1 MVICYCQQKRAQKNS
16 FLSQT
21 TRHAFYFYHNFYL
34 LCFFI
39 LVLLLLKLIFI
50 VAILPFLLLVLSL
63 IVVFFYFLFF
73 YFFLINWDW
82 TYLVAMIHLC
92 KLQLI
97 IIFVVQI
104 DCDKTIMVTL
114 KHDDKLKDGSEC
126 AFQVLTNFTL
136 SVREFLICILLYYM
150 WTFLYSINWK
160 I

>member
-16 FLSQT
+16 FLSQA
-21 TRHAFYFYHNFYL
+21 TRHAFYFYLNFYL

-50 VAILPFLLLVLSL
+50 VAILPFLLLVFSL
-63 IVVFFYFLFF
+63 IVCVCVFFLFIIIF
-73 YFFLINWDW
+73 NWDW

-136 SVREFLICILLYYM
+136 SVREFLICILLHYM